1 MTYLSGIT
9 LAAYGLV
16 VLLLVAATVTD
27 VRTRRI
33 PNLVPLAIVALW
45 GLWRIVL
52 GFAGMHTGLGFVEE
66 MFAPAPDVTVPPGFE
81 IGGITVASGI
91 LGAVVL
97 GGGLLV
103 LTVGYEAF
111 AHKQAF
117 GGGDIK
123 LMAALGLFLG
133 LERGIVCLMVACV
146 CSLIYAV
153 IARRIAKAA
162 APIRDAGE
170 EPAGFAQRDGH
181 KGRNGHFKPEGA
193 NGLAGHDGIDGTN
206 GRGGYGGDDVRLERE
221 KSFGATVLPFGPFIA
236 LGALV
241 AFVF

>member
-170 EPAGFAQRDGH
+170 EPAGFAMGDGCDERS
-181 KGRNGHFKPEGA
+181 GSNGHSGHDGA
-193 NGLAGHDGIDGTN
+193 NGLAGHDG
-206 GRGGYGGDDVRLERE
+206 DDVRHRQEQ
-221 KSFGATVLPFGPFIA
+221 SFGATVLPFGPFIA

>member
-16 VLLLVAATVTD
+16 VLLLLAATVTD

-52 GFAGMHTGLGFVEE
+52 GLAGMHTGLGFVEE
-66 MFAPAPDVTVPPGFE
+66 MFAPAPDVTVPPGLE

-111 AHKQAF
+111 THKQAF

-146 CSLIYAV
+146 CSLVYAV

-162 APIRDAGE
+162 PPTRGAAG
-170 EPAGFAQRDGH
+170 EPAGLAQRDEH
-181 KGRNGHFKPEGA
+181 DERSGRNGHNE
-193 NGLAGHDGIDGTN
+193 HDGIDGAN
-206 GRGGYGGDDVRLERE
+206 GRVGYGGDDVRLERE
-221 KSFGATVLPFGPFIA
+221 KSLGATVLPFGPFIA

>member
-66 MFAPAPDVTVPPGFE
+66 MFAPAPDVTVPPGLE

-111 AHKQAF
+111 THKQAF

-162 APIRDAGE
+162 APARGAAGE
-170 EPAGFAQRDGH
+170 EPAGLAQCDGCD
-181 KGRNGHFKPEGA
+181 GRNGRS
-193 NGLAGHDGIDGTN
+193 GHDGVVGP
-206 GRGGYGGDDVRLERE
+206 GSRAGHGGDDVRLERE

>member
-27 VRTRRI
+27 VRARRI

-146 CSLIYAV
+146 CSLVYAV
-153 IARRIAKAA
+153 IAQRIAKAA
-162 APIRDAGE
+162 ASPQGTGE
-170 EPAGFAQRDGH
+170 EPAGLSQREGY
-181 KGRNGHFKPEGA
+181 KGRNGSNEHS
-193 NGLAGHDGIDGTN
+193 GHDGVGGTDSRA
-206 GRGGYGGDDVRLERE
+206 GHGGDDVRHRQEQ
-221 KSFGATVLPFGPFIA
+221 SFGATVLPFGPFIA

>member
-27 VRTRRI
+27 VRARRI

-66 MFAPAPDVTVPPGFE
+66 MFAPAPDVTVPPGLE

-111 AHKQAF
+111 THKQAF

-146 CSLIYAV
+146 CSLVYAV
-153 IARRIAKAA
+153 IARRIAKGAPPTRGAA
-162 APIRDAGE
+162 G
-170 EPAGFAQRDGH
+170 EPAGLAQRDEH
-181 KGRNGHFKPEGA
+181 DERSGRNGRNE
-193 NGLAGHDGIDGTN
+193 HDGIDGAS
-206 GRGGYGGDDVRLERE
+206 GRVGYGGDDVRLERE
-221 KSFGATVLPFGPFIA
+221 KSFGTTVLPFGPFIA

>member
-1 MTYLSGIT
+1 MTYLSVIT
-9 LAAYGLV
+9 LVAYGLV
-16 VLLLVAATVTD
+16 VLLLAIATVTD

-33 PNLVPLAIVALW
+33 PNLVPLAMVGVW

-66 MFAPAPDVTVPPGFE
+66 MFAPAPDVTVPPGLE

-103 LTVGYEAF
+103 LTTGYEAF

-146 CSLIYAV
+146 CSLVYAV
-153 IARRIAKAA
+153 IAHRIAKAA
-162 APIRDAGE
+162 VSSRGEGDKREGSIR
-170 EPAGFAQRDGH
+170 R
-181 KGRNGHFKPEGA
+181 
-193 NGLAGHDGIDGTN
+193 AGHEG
-206 GRGGYGGDDVRLERE
+206 LEILE
-221 KSFGATVLPFGPFIA
+221 GSSGCEESLGATVLPFGPFIA

-241 AFVF
+241 AFVI